1 MCWGHIAQGETTRNN
16 EYSEEDRRELM
27 KRGRF
32 SVEEVQFIEQ
42 NCEALSP
49 QAIADQLD
57 RDVSSITKY
66 IEDNICFSA
75 KQKREVEAHQELKRK
90 PDYKEL
96 EKQFSEAELEM
107 FQFHFKKMWAQFKDD
122 VFHTEEIQIVD
133 TIKLEILMNR
143 ILTAQQDNITNIE
156 NTQMLIE
163 VEKQMDHQDQ
173 DRDYIS
179 SLERQV
185 AMFRAAQETL
195 SKDYK
200 DLQARKATMLKD
212 LKGTREQRIK
222 AIEDSKLTFASLVKK
237 IASDPTFRTQIGLE
251 MEKMRL
257 ATEAEKERL
266 SEYIK
271 YEDGQVDQPFLSSDT
286 VKGD

>member
-1 MCWGHIAQGETTRNN
+1 
-16 EYSEEDRRELM
+16 M

-57 RDVSSITKY
+57 RDVSSITKW
-66 IEDNICFSA
+66 IAENVGFSA
-75 KQKREVEAHQELKRK
+75 RQKKEVEAHQELKRK
-90 PDYKEL
+90 PYWKEL
-96 EKQFSEAELEM
+96 EKQFSESELEM
-107 FQFHFKKMWAQFKDD
+107 FQLHFKKMWAQFKDD

-143 ILTAQQDNITNIE
+143 ILTGQQE
-156 NTQMLIE
+156 NMNQIDGLQAIIL
-163 VEKQMDHQDQ
+163 VEKQRDKEDQ

-179 SLERQV
+179 SLERQI
-185 AMFRAAQETL
+185 AMLRAAQETL

-237 IASDPTFRTQIGLE
+237 IASDPTFRTQIGLD

-257 ATEAEKERL
+257 ATQAEKERL